1 MPKQYFLID
10 GYNLLH
16 GSGMLPRNID
26 GAVLERARFR
36 MLRYLEARLNPAERS
51 RTAIIFDVGTGPT
64 KLSDHGQFAG
74 MTVRFSVGYPD
85 ADTLIE
91 ELIRNHSAPR
101 QLTVVSSDHRLHK
114 AARTRRAKPVDSDVF
129 FDRLS
134 RRSVRPRSRP
144 SPESD
149 GKAIEQEIS
158 EWYAAQ
164 LPEKIET
171 PETKERAPNDE
182 VEFWKKRIQEL
193 EDES

>member
-1 MPKQYFLID
+1 MPKQYLLID

-16 GSGMLPRNID
+16 DSGMLPRKID
-26 GAVLERARFR
+26 GAVLERSRFR
-36 MLRYLEARLNPAERS
+36 MLRFLEARLNAGERS
-51 RTAIIFDVGTGPT
+51 RTTIVFDVGTGPT
-64 KLSDHGQFAG
+64 ELPEHGPFAG

-91 ELIRNHSAPR
+91 ELIRDHSAPR

-114 AARTRRAKPVDSDVF
+114 AARARRARAIDSDAF

-134 RRSVRPRSRP
+134 RRSVRSKPRTSEGP
-144 SPESD
+144 DTKE
-149 GKAIEQEIS
+149 IEREIS
-158 EWYAAQ
+158 EWYAAR
-164 LPEKIET
+164 LPEEIKT
-171 PETKERAPNDE
+171 PEVSEPKSTDE